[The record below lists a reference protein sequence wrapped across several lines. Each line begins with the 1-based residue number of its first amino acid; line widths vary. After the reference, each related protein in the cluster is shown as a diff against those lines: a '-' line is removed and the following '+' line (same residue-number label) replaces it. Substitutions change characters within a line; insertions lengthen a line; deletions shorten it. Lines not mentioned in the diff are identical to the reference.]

1 MMHLRTHTGE
11 KPYECLHPGCPQ
23 TFSRMDAMLK
33 HKKAE
38 HDDVKPEPLMRFAS
52 SRLMAKG
59 TRKPVASPTKHQRT
73 EENHETKSK
82 RKKTQDDR
90 TPSTGSQRPATAQR
104 GYSDEDAD
112 TALSFQD
119 KYRLAKAKLS
129 YITQENEMLTDEC
142 NEIEKKLR
150 RLRTER
156 RILLDVLYRT
166 EMGHE
171 DDEVDK
177 QNIVIDDDDDD
188 VDDDIDDEDDL

>member
-1 MMHLRTHTGE
+1 
-11 KPYECLHPGCPQ
+11 
-23 TFSRMDAMLK
+23 MLK

-38 HDDVKPEPLMRFAS
+38 HDDVKPEPLMRFAT

-73 EENHETKSK
+73 EESHETKSK

-90 TPSTGSQRPATAQR
+90 TPSTGSQQPATAQR
-104 GYSDEDAD
+104 GYSDEEAD